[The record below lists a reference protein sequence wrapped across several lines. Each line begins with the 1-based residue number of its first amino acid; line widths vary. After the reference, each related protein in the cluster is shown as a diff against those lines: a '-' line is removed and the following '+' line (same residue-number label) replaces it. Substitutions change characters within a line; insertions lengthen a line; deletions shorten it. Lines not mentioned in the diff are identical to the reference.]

1 MKILKHSLCT
11 KLFPECALQ
20 KAVRNKVAHRLSK
33 GLDLYMKAYFNA
45 SKREFIRA
53 ERLVD
58 RYPKLWL
65 PCIEKDVRKI
75 ISLGSGCDLA
85 IYTPNTELTK
95 KHEQQATL
103 LGKSMETLRKEHLAL
118 IIITL
123 QDIN

>member
-1 MKILKHSLCT
+1 MKILQHSLCT
-11 KLFPECALQ
+11 KLFPECVLK

-33 GLDLYMKAYFNA
+33 GLGLYMKAYFNA
-45 SKREFIRA
+45 SKQEFTRA

-75 ISLGSGCDLA
+75 ISLGSSCDLA

-95 KHEQQATL
+95 KHERQATL
-103 LGKSMETLRKEHLAL
+103 LSKSIEAMRKEHLAL

-123 QDIN
+123 RDIN